1 MVTDNLASL
10 CEQQLVDCVMV
21 DSACNGELT
30 DSAFAFAEENATCT
44 EASHSFAAKKGTRK
58 VSNCTVDRRG
68 NCHEIRRRAHR
79 QWAGFNVDNNGTA
92 IRAHHS

>member
-10 CEQQLVDCVMV
+10 CEQQLVDCVTV

-30 DSAFAFAEENATCT
+30 DNA
-44 EASHSFAAKKGTRK
+44 
-58 VSNCTVDRRG
+58 VTVMPQ
-68 NCHEIRRRAHR
+68 RRALARCRIAPWIVQGSVTRYKDVPTHSE
-79 QWAGFNVDNNGTA
+79 QASNVDNGTA